1 MGSTWREGPGCPQS
15 DLARAGIGDAER
27 PAGPGLGA
35 LEDSSTARALT
46 VGTAVALAVTLGVAV
61 WAVRSLGG
69 GWSGWPG
76 QAGLRDAAAR
86 RKWELVS
93 ERPGLGGR
101 GSQTW
106 AQPAFLK
113 DHWTGGQSGQPP
125 DQVPWETVSLLL
137 LAPGAQ
143 AI

>member
-1 MGSTWREGPGCPQS
+1 M
-15 DLARAGIGDAER
+15 
-27 PAGPGLGA
+27 
-35 LEDSSTARALT
+35 
-46 VGTAVALAVTLGVAV
+46 GTAVALAVTLGVAV

-125 DQVPWETVSLLL
+125 DQVPWANSLIAAIPRMSMGP
-137 LAPGAQ
+137 APSPASWGACIFPTSSQ
-143 AI
+143 PRPVLPPPPPPSCPTAWKELERV